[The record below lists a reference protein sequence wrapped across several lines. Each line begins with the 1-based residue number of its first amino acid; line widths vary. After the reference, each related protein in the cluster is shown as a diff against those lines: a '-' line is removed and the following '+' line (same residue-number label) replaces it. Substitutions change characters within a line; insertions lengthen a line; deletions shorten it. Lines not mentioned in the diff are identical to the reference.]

1 MGKPTGF
8 LETARKTGAKRLI
21 AERIKDFNEI
31 EGNLSTDELEDQASR
46 CMDCGIP
53 TCHIYGCPVKN
64 RIPDWNDMVYRGHWK
79 RALKLLH
86 STNNFPEFTGR
97 VCPAPCEPACTLS
110 INQNAVAIKQ
120 IEKQI
125 VERGW
130 EEGYIEPQPA
140 AIKTGR
146 RIAIVGSGPAG
157 LAAAQQLARKGHDVI
172 VFEKD
177 DRVGGMM
184 RYGIPDYK
192 IERRVL
198 DRRLE
203 QLRAEGV
210 IFETSVNVGVDIS
223 GRYLSRT
230 FDAVIIC
237 IGAQVPRDLEIPG
250 RNLKGVNFA
259 VPFLVQQNRRVAGDV
274 IPEDES
280 ITANGKQVIVIGG
293 GDTGSDCI
301 GTSIRQGAASVTHIY
316 YQDIPPPKRPRCNPW
331 PERPKIF
338 KTSTSQEE
346 GCKRFWKLQTKEF
359 VGDGGWLTG
368 VKVVELDWTRPE
380 DGSRGTCA
388 EIPDSEKVLPADLV
402 FLSIGFQHCEH
413 SPLLMDL
420 KLEYNRKGNIKID
433 ENMMTKLPGIFAAGD
448 AELGATL
455 VVDAVFRGRQVAE
468 RVDEY
473 LISEE
478 TLRVEHSIFEQ
489 RRVR

>member
-8 LETARKTGAKRLI
+8 LEKARKSGARRMV

-31 EGNLSTDELEDQASR
+31 EGYLSPDEVEEQASR

-53 TCHIYGCPVKN
+53 TCHCYGCPVKN
-64 RIPDWNDMVYRGHWK
+64 RIPDWNDMVYRGQWK

-97 VCPAPCEPACTLS
+97 VCPAPCESACTLS
-110 INQNAVAIKQ
+110 INQNAVTIKQ

-130 EEGYIEPQPA
+130 EEGNIKPQPRP
-140 AIKTGR
+140 IRTGR

-157 LAAAQQLARKGHDVI
+157 LAAAQQLTRKGHDVI

-177 DRVGGMM
+177 DRIGGML

-192 IERRVL
+192 LDRKIL
-198 DRRLE
+198 DRRLG

-230 FDAVIIC
+230 FDAVVIC

-250 RNLKGVNFA
+250 RELKGVNFA
-259 VPFLVQQNRRVAGDV
+259 IPFLVQQNRRVAGDV
-274 IPEDES
+274 IPHDVS
-280 ITANGKQVIVIGG
+280 ITAAGKHVVVIGG

-316 YQDIPPPKRPRCNPW
+316 YQDVPHKKRPFCNPW
-331 PERPKIF
+331 PERPKIL
-338 KTSTSQEE
+338 KTSSSQEE

-359 VGDGGWLTG
+359 VGEGGRLTG
-368 VKVVELDWTRPE
+368 VKVVELDWTKPE
-380 DGSRGTCA
+380 DGSRGTYT
-388 EIPDSEKVLPADLV
+388 EIKKSEKVLRADLV

-413 SPLLMDL
+413 GPLLKDL
-420 KLEYNRKGNIKID
+420 KLNYNRKGSIEID
-433 ENMMTKLPGIFAAGD
+433 ENMMTRLPGIFAAGD

-455 VVDAVFRGRQVAE
+455 VVDAIFRGRQVAE
-468 RVDEY
+468 NVDRY
-473 LISEE
+473 LISEKVS
-478 TLRVEHSIFEQ
+478 RVEHSIFEP
-489 RRVR
+489 RGAR